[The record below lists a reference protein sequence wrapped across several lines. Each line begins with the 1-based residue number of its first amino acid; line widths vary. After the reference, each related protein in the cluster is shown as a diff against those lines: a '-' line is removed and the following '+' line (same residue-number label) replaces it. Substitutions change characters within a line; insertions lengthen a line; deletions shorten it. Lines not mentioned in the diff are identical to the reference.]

1 MKKYFAECVG
11 TFVLTFLGCGTAM
24 FLGCGTPAGVVGT
37 AIAFGLA
44 VVAMAYTIGEI
55 SGCHINPAITLG
67 VALSGRMSWKDACGY
82 WVGQVIGGIL
92 AGAVLLLLTKVVAA
106 PDLTGGLG
114 SNGVAN
120 AGGVGGAF
128 LVEVIATFL
137 FVLVVL
143 GTTDAKYG
151 AGKPAGLAI
160 GLSLILDV
168 HQPHRHFREPGP
180 FHRPGPFRR
189 RRCAEGCVG
198 VHLRSARG
206 RCLERLRLEGYGPEG
221 EVSPFLQWF
230 KGRTRWVRPF
240 LWPESRN
247 LIIFA

>member
-67 VALSGRMSWKDACGY
+67 VALSGRMSWKDAVGY

-92 AGAVLLLLTKVVAA
+92 AGAVLLLVSKVVAA
-106 PDLTGGLG
+106 PDLTGALG

-160 GLSLILDV
+160 GLSLILIHLMCINLTGTSVNPARSIGPALFAGGDALKDV
-168 HQPHRHFREPGP
+168 WVFI
-180 FHRPGPFRR
+180 
-189 RRCAEGCVG
+189 CAPLVGGALSACVWKAM
-198 VHLRSARG
+198 VPK
-206 RCLERLRLEGYGPEG
+206 E
-221 EVSPFLQWF
+221 
-230 KGRTRWVRPF
+230 K
-240 LWPESRN
+240 
-247 LIIFA
+247 